1 MNQTLATE
9 GSLYG
14 IGTAATMSGLS
25 VHTIRVW
32 ERRYNAVTPLRTDG
46 GRRRYS
52 PDDVDRLSLLKRLTD
67 LGEAIGAIAP
77 LDDAMLQERLDHC
90 RQKQRES
97 GGTGVGPIRLAV
109 LGVAAD
115 RLVAR
120 LARQLGDMSCITAT
134 ASVEEFR
141 ADVRLGEPNV
151 LLLDYPAIDE
161 RSLAEV
167 VALAAEQSDA
177 ICVLLYRFA
186 ASGDIHRLEEQGV
199 VALRGPADDTD
210 LLRAI
215 SLVPVSRQHGRAAK
229 ARRTRPAGSTVD
241 MSVRTRL
248 FSDQQLGRIAD
259 ASNSIQCEC
268 PAHLVDLVRS
278 LSAFEAYSAQCESR
292 NPQDEE
298 LHRYLHAQT
307 SQARS
312 LIEMT
317 IDHLV
322 EVEGIDLQSSG
333 RRDG

>member
-1 MNQTLATE
+1 MNQTSATE
-9 GSLYG
+9 DAHYG
-14 IGTAATMSGLS
+14 IGAAATMTGLS

-32 ERRYNAVTPLRTDG
+32 ERRYSAVTPLRTEG

-52 PDDVDRLSLLKRLTD
+52 PNDVDRLSLLKRLTD
-67 LGEAIGAIAP
+67 LGESIGAIAP
-77 LDDAMLQERLDHC
+77 LDDTMLQERLDHC
-90 RQKQRES
+90 RQTQRES
-97 GGTGVGPIRLAV
+97 GGAAIGPVRLAV

-115 RLVAR
+115 RLVSR

-134 ASVEEFR
+134 ASIEEFR
-141 ADVRLGEPNV
+141 ADVRLGEPTV

-161 RSLAEV
+161 HSLEEIFSLATEKR
-167 VALAAEQSDA
+167 DA
-177 ICVLLYRFA
+177 ICVVIYRFA
-186 ASGDIHRLEEQGV
+186 ASGDIRRLEERGMI
-199 VALRGPADDTD
+199 ALRGPADDAD

-215 SLVPVSRQHGRAAK
+215 SLAPVVRQRGRPAR
-229 ARRTRPAGSTVD
+229 ARRTRPAGSTDD
-241 MSVRTRL
+241 MSVMTRL
-248 FSDQQLGRIAD
+248 FSDQQLDRIAD
-259 ASNSIQCEC
+259 VSNSIQCEC

-292 NPQDEE
+292 SPQDED

-322 EVEGIDLQSSG
+322 EVEGIDFRDSG
-333 RRDG
+333 RRSG